1 MKELNKMNLKN
12 LKNLNNIN
20 EELKYKISLKKGYK
34 IFYIIMSILFFG
46 CMMFFGIVSFFID
59 TDVRTISICI
69 TLIFFIFLLCSL
81 YNLTKKC
88 ERCKRKIMYSYL
100 WIKKKYRLS
109 DIVSFN
115 TKNNEIH
122 IDQRDGIVNSSYD
135 KITTFYDKQGKK
147 LFKFGL
153 AYDNIQLLV
162 NDVKNTQKSISNK
175 KRKK

>member
-1 MKELNKMNLKN
+1 MKGLNKINLKI
-12 LKNLNNIN
+12 LNNIN
-20 EELKYKISLKKGYK
+20 EESKYKISLKKGYK
-34 IFYIIMSILFFG
+34 IFYIIMSILFFV
-46 CMMFFGIVSFFID
+46 CMIFFGIVSFFID
-59 TDVRTISICI
+59 TDIRIISTGI
-69 TLIFFIFLLCSL
+69 TLIFFIFLFCSL

-88 ERCKRKIMYSYL
+88 ERYKRKIVYSYL
-100 WIKKKYRLS
+100 WINKEYKLS

-122 IDQRDGIVNSSYD
+122 IDQRDGIVISSYD

-153 AYDNIQLLV
+153 AYDNTQLLV
-162 NDVKNTQKSISNK
+162 TDVKNTQKSISNK

>member
-1 MKELNKMNLKN
+1 MNIKN
-12 LKNLNNIN
+12 SNNIN
-20 EELKYKISLKKGYK
+20 EESKYKISLKKGYK
-34 IFYIIMSILFFG
+34 IFYIIMFILFFI

-59 TDVRTISICI
+59 TDIRIISICI
-69 TLIFFIFLLCSL
+69 TLIFFIFLFYSL

-88 ERCKRKIMYSYL
+88 ERYKRKIVYSYL
-100 WIKKKYRLS
+100 WIKKEYKLS

-115 TKNNEIH
+115 IKNNEIH
-122 IDQRDGIVNSSYD
+122 IDQRDGIVISSYD
-135 KITTFYDKQGKK
+135 KITTLYDKQGKK